1 MGTISRHSTQVIA
14 KNSTKIKSLCLGM
27 AMAAVAGA
35 GEEVAEGTI
44 LNPVGLAV
52 AIASADGVH
61 PVDHINVIKT
71 QINIF

>member
-1 MGTISRHSTQVIA
+1 
-14 KNSTKIKSLCLGM
+14 M